1 MSSKRK
7 RQRKAG
13 DDHEGS
19 SSDEFQEKKKKR
31 FVVVDKEELT
41 ASKKAIEVKNTEK
54 STKWATN
61 TFFCWLADHNER
73 CEADDQCPA
82 EVLFMKEELVCHWL
96 CVFVKEARKED
107 STPYSQEYFYAYI
120 RIAAFYQFKEAAKG
134 RASEAG

>member
-19 SSDEFQEKKKKR
+19 LSDEFQEKKKKR
-31 FVVVDKEELT
+31 FVVDKEELT

-82 EVLFMKEELVCHWL
+82 EVLFMKEEW
-96 CVFVKEARKED
+96 D
-107 STPYSQEYFYAYI
+107 N
-120 RIAAFYQFKEAAKG
+120 FKTNI
-134 RASEAG
+134 

>member
-13 DDHEGS
+13 DDPEGS

-107 STPYSQEYFYAYI
+107 GTPYTPRSISMLISGLQCFINSAN
-120 RIAAFYQFKEAAKG
+120 R